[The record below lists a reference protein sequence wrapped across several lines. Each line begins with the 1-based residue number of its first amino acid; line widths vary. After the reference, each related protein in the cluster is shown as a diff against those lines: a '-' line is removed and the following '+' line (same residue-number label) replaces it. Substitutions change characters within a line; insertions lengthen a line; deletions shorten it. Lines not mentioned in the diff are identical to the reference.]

1 MFSRFSERARRIVIL
16 SQEEAM
22 LLQHDYIGTE
32 HLLLGL
38 LHEGEGR
45 AAHILGLLGVDLKMT
60 RDRVEELRGRGAEQ
74 PAGHVP
80 FTARAKR
87 VLELSLIEAKGLG
100 DKEIGSEH
108 LLLGLVGE
116 TAGTAARILTALDV
130 DAHTV
135 RVRVR
140 ELHGRPL
147 ESLESLERE
156 TIAAPR
162 PGRRELEQRVLELER
177 RVSELEQLVRPPG
190 PADATG

>member
-22 LLQHDYIGTE
+22 LLRHDYIGTE

-45 AAHILGLLGVDLKMT
+45 AAHVLGLLGVDLKIV
-60 RDRVEELRGRGAEQ
+60 RDRVEELRGLGAEQ

-116 TAGTAARILTALDV
+116 SAGTAATVLTALGV
-130 DAHTV
+130 DAPTV
-135 RVRVR
+135 RARVR

-147 ESLESLERE
+147 EPLERE

-162 PGRRELEQRVLELER
+162 APGHRELEQRVIALER
-177 RVSELEQLVRPPG
+177 RVSELERQVRPPG